1 MVTSRDTLFLALTA
15 IAALITTPAVRADE
29 TESTTYARIEPS
41 LALVGA
47 GHGKNFG
54 FGTAFC
60 IADLGGNNG
69 LLLTNQHVVAGDPYP
84 RVILMSNTHKV
95 LNASVVRTS
104 PLDAAVLLI
113 PSDCR
118 PLQLSSTLPAVGARI
133 ALAGFPSIQIQEAL
147 GGLRLS
153 PSFHEGSVS
162 SILAEA
168 GLLQYDAQTDHGN
181 SGSPLFDVD
190 SGTVYGLV
198 RGGGTGETGA
208 LQNNFAIT
216 IPMLIPFLQNAHAP
230 VSYVNGSAKP
240 SGTAT
245 QQNTNLPNVAGTY
258 VGSLYDTMAGNGAFT
273 VTLLQ
278 DGKTL
283 AGTWAAEFSSN
294 RNYNDSGEVRGTM
307 VGANSAAFYLLP
319 SVSNFCPYLATVV
332 IENAE
337 LKGTYASHNC
347 TVANGGSFTAQR
359 TDSSQQ
365 RSQGEQSAPNT
376 TQSHYMPQAE
386 STPAATATNS
396 LAVQPGSVAASI
408 DLRCGSGTMVGL
420 YKGVNKAFS
429 ELNANDYPSA
439 AGDARTVVETA
450 STCVIMTPNGCQ
462 GVSQPCSDQQYATV
476 EGVQLAGQQIL
487 RIATAR
493 MNGDSLNALRN
504 EIMTV
509 LGVCASPNIMSPVQP
524 YQSLRAFMTDTITTV
539 QKMNRIK
546 NVSSIV
552 DVDGVRTCAAKIG
565 VSF

>member
-1 MVTSRDTLFLALTA
+1 MDTLRNTFFLALTA
-15 IAALITTPAVRADE
+15 IAALITTPAVRAEE
-29 TESTTYARIEPS
+29 TDSTTYAQIEPS

-47 GHGKNFG
+47 GHGKKSG

-69 LLLTNQHVVAGDPYP
+69 LLLTNQHVIAGDPYP
-84 RVILMSNTHKV
+84 RVILMSNRHKV

-133 ALAGFPSIQIQEAL
+133 ALAGFPSIQIEEAFA
-147 GGLRLS
+147 GFGLS

-181 SGSPLFDVD
+181 SGSPLFDVE

-198 RGGGTGETGA
+198 RAGSTGETGA

-216 IPMLIPFLQNAHAP
+216 IPMLVPFLQNAHAP
-230 VSYVNGSAKP
+230 VSYVNGSAEP
-240 SGTAT
+240 SGTVT
-245 QQNTNLPNVAGTY
+245 RQNASLPNVAGTY

-294 RNYNDSGEVRGTM
+294 RNYNDSGEVRGT
-307 VGANSAAFYLLP
+307 VAGPNSAVFYLLP
-319 SVSNFCPYLATVV
+319 SVANFCPYLASVV
-332 IENAE
+332 VENAE
-337 LKGTYASHNC
+337 LKGTYSSHNC

-359 TDSSQQ
+359 TGSTQQ
-365 RSQGEQSAPNT
+365 GSQGEQLTANT
-376 TQSHYMPQAE
+376 TQSHYVPAKSTAAAPAE
-386 STPAATATNS
+386 TSLMARSGST
-396 LAVQPGSVAASI
+396 ASNI
-408 DLRCGSGTMVGL
+408 DLRCGSGTTVSF
-420 YKGVNKAFS
+420 YKGVNTAFS

-439 AGDARTVVETA
+439 TRDARKVVESA
-450 STCVIMTPNGCQ
+450 STCAVMTPNPCRGATE
-462 GVSQPCSDQQYATV
+462 PCSDQQYV
-476 EGVQLAGQQIL
+476 MVLGVQLSGQQIL

-493 MNGDSLNALRN
+493 MNGDSLDALRN
-504 EIMTV
+504 EIMTA
-509 LGVCASPNIMSPVQP
+509 LDLCNSPNILREVAPV
-524 YQSLRAFMTDTITTV
+524 F
-539 QKMNRIK
+539 
-546 NVSSIV
+546 
-552 DVDGVRTCAAKIG
+552 
-565 VSF
+565 